1 MSFVVVGTVFSR
13 DKEVLHHLGTTRPVL
28 PVYLERYTVE
38 VEVEGVHHV
47 YHSSGEKLEFH
58 F

>member
-38 VEVEGVHHV
+38 VAGVHQGTV
-47 YHSSGEKLEFH
+47 RTT
-58 F
+58 

>member
-13 DKEVLHHLGTTRPVL
+13 DKEVLHQLGTTRPVL

-38 VEVEGVHHV
+38 VEGVHQ
-47 YHSSGEKLEFH
+47 GTT
-58 F
+58 